1 MARTIYVKSAR
12 ARYDKV
18 TGAQKPLRVCESCNK
33 SIEVRSPYKYI
44 DIKTSA
50 YSSHT
55 RYRCGDC
62 SDWMIWEYS
71 NSLSARIAEIDFNA
85 RNAIGGVDDKDA
97 AIGVLSETA
106 DSIRELADEK
116 QESAQSLEDGFG
128 HSTSQSEELAQ
139 QAEDLTAWASEVE
152 NAEIPDDPDPEEVDC
167 ETCDGTGQIIE
178 EGDCPDCDGQG
189 HPDEATEEQLDTW
202 RDEVTSALETV
213 LDSCP
218 V

>member
-1 MARTIYVKSAR
+1 
-12 ARYDKV
+12 
-18 TGAQKPLRVCESCNK
+18 
-33 SIEVRSPYKYI
+33 
-44 DIKTSA
+44 
-50 YSSHT
+50 
-55 RYRCGDC
+55 
-62 SDWMIWEYS
+62 MIWEYS